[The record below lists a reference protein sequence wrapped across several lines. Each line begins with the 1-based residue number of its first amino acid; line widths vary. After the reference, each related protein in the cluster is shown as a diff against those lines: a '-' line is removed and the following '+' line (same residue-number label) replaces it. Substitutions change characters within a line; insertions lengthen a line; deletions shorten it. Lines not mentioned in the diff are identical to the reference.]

1 MGIKLKKNSKK
12 HAYSYVL
19 FWMISILFSLLCS
32 INNIYQ
38 KYLLLYEN
46 YGYGIVQLKL
56 FGRDINLNFEL
67 LYISLVIAILISIAL
82 HFCKIQQGIKK
93 SLLDGI
99 SFELL
104 LCLCIIGTIILAQKS
119 DLWFWSKNDW
129 SDDTGWRE
137 SLINTYENDP
147 YSAAIIFNSISIFL
161 KFLFGS
167 LIYLGIITNIV
178 RRIKS
183 GWIAETSFISKIF
196 NKYLFIQRQQPI
208 FKRIYKRKIVFVV
221 TQILLIGYEAAW
233 YIFDMKVQSKTIN
246 LILIIGIP
254 CIVEIILVSRFI
266 VKNDFEYDVAVL
278 SEQISQVAKGE
289 AEVENSLT
297 KQSIIYQLG
306 EDIMHLDETL
316 KESMEGWLRNEKL
329 KVDLITNISHDLKTP
344 LTSMIGYI
352 DLLERENYVTEDGM
366 DYLHKLSKKAE
377 SLKIMIKE
385 LFDLAKVTSG
395 NAALTIQPLDLNKLI
410 IQTMCDMEDTI
421 AASGFVIKQNL
432 MDQSIKFLGD
442 GTQLYRVIQNLIENA
457 LKYAMRGTRIFI
469 HTYLEDNHIFFT
481 IQNTASYEINFT
493 SEEIAGRFVRG
504 NESRAGEGNGL
515 GLAIAKSYTEICGGT
530 FEILLEGDTFK
541 VRISFE
547 RVME

>member
-1 MGIKLKKNSKK
+1 
-12 HAYSYVL
+12 
-19 FWMISILFSLLCS
+19 MISILFSLLCS
-32 INNIYQ
+32 MNAIYQ
-38 KYLLLYEN
+38 EYLLFCDQ
-46 YGYGIVQLKL
+46 YGYGVMQQKL
-56 FGRDINLNFEL
+56 FGRDINLMFGL
-67 LYISLVIAILISIAL
+67 LYISLILLILICIVL
-82 HFCKIQQGIKK
+82 YFCKIHPGDKILWVDK
-93 SLLDGI
+93 I
-99 SFELL
+99 SFELV
-104 LCLCIIGTIILAQKS
+104 LCLCIIGTIILFQKS
-119 DLWFWSKNDW
+119 DLWFWAKNDW
-129 SDDTGWRE
+129 SNDALWMDD
-137 SLINTYENDP
+137 LLNMYENNV
-147 YSAAIIFNSISIFL
+147 YSAAIIFNIISVFL

-167 LIYLGIITNIV
+167 LIYLGIITIFA

-183 GWIAETSFISKIF
+183 GWIAETSFISKIL
-196 NKYLFIQRQQPI
+196 NNYLFIQRQQPI
-208 FKRIYKRKIVFVV
+208 FKRIYKRKIVFAVI
-221 TQILLIGYEAAW
+221 QMLLVGYEAAW

-254 CIVEIILVSRFI
+254 CIVEIILVAWFI

-289 AEVENSLT
+289 VDVENSLT

-316 KESMEGWLRNEKL
+316 KESMEAWLRNEKL

-352 DLLERENYVTEDGM
+352 DLLERENYVTEDGK

-432 MDQSIKFLGD
+432 LDQSIKFLGD

-469 HTYLEDNHIFFT
+469 HTYLEDNHVFFT
-481 IQNTASYEINFT
+481 LQNTASYEINFT

-547 RVME
+547 CVME